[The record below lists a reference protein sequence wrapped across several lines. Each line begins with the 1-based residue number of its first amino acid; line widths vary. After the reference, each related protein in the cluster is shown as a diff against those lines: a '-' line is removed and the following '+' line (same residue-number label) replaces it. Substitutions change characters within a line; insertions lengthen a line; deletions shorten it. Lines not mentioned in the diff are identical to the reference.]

1 MGWSNFVKQRRQRG
15 DFADLTSLP
24 HPAKRILQNYK
35 TRGVPVKFST
45 SPWPLTQIQ
54 HAIDRGPHRS
64 CYEHIDFLQE
74 EFTDMI
80 NKSQWVVLPYSQVKN
95 FPNLRLSPPGV
106 IPQRGRRPRWIVDYS
121 WYDVNKDTLPIYP
134 SNAMQFGHTLDRLLR
149 EILLA
154 DPKLGPI
161 YLSKLDISDG
171 FYRVNLNIDDI
182 PKLGVVF
189 PTKPG
194 EQPLVALPL
203 VLPMGWAA
211 SPPCFSAATETSADL
226 ANYDLHHQHSAPP
239 HPLDDLAA
247 KMDVDANP
255 PVPPRSTP
263 SATPSATPRS
273 SHIPSRTS
281 QGNTPRHRP
290 PPNPNRDPSLPSS
303 KKPAQYIDVF
313 VDDFLALCQGNK
325 NRRYVRRTLLKA
337 VDSVFRPLDFYDDLS
352 RREPVSIKKLRQG
365 DVSWN
370 TIKLVLGWVIDTAAS
385 TITLPEHRQQRLAD
399 ILSSIPRS
407 QKRLSI
413 KKWHKVLG
421 ELRSM
426 ALALPGAR
434 SMFSH
439 MQHALST
446 SKGARISLKKDVHAA
461 LADFQWML
469 DDISNRPTRIQ
480 ELIPLATS
488 ALGFHDSS
496 GKAVGGVW
504 FPHTVL
510 NPRSAPTA
518 IPSHRPLVWR
528 HSWPQHIIDELVT
541 DKNPNGKIS
550 ISDLE
555 LAGGLIHLDVL
566 SQHFDIRERTVLSK
580 TDNLA
585 ALFWQRKGSATSA
598 SVPAHLL
605 RLFGIHQRFHR
616 YVPRHDYIPGLSN
629 PMADDSSRLP
639 HLTDSLFLSHFDSTF
654 PQKQPWR
661 LVHPQSRML
670 SAVTSALLTKTSPR
684 EYLLVDPPAPI
695 PIGQPGSATQL
706 KWASTPYSKP
716 SKTKYNT
723 YRSSSEEF
731 VPEFYQQQKLQS
743 SLDRLKITYGQL
755 HKRSLLWT
763 NLTPASTETTI
774 STSTFAE

>member
-1 MGWSNFVKQRRQRG
+1 MGWQDFVKHRRRRG
-15 DFADLTSLP
+15 DFADLTTMK
-24 HPAKRILQNYK
+24 HPAKRLLQNYK
-35 TRGVPVKFST
+35 TRGVPVKFT
-45 SPWPLTQIQ
+45 TAPWPLDKIQ
-54 HAIDRGPHRS
+54 HAIERGPHRS
-64 CYEHIDFLQE
+64 CLEHIEFLHE
-74 EFTDMI
+74 EFSDMI
-80 NKSQWVVLPYSQVKN
+80 NKSQWVVLPYYQVKH

-121 WYDVNKDTLPIYP
+121 WYDVNNDTLPIHP

-149 EILLA
+149 KILLA
-154 DPKLGPI
+154 DPKLGPTYI
-161 YLSKLDISDG
+161 SKLDISDG

-203 VLPMGWAA
+203 VLPMGWSA
-211 SPPCFSAATETSADL
+211 SPPCFGAATETSTDM
-226 ANYDLHHQHSAPP
+226 ANYDLQHQISAPP

-247 KMDVDANP
+247 TMDVDAHS
-255 PVPPRSTP
+255 PVLIRSTPCATP
-263 SATPSATPRS
+263 SATPSAKSPYSTSNDNKSPTP
-273 SHIPSRTS
+273 
-281 QGNTPRHRP
+281 P
-290 PPNPNRDPSLPSS
+290 PPNPQRDPSLPSS
-303 KKPAQYIDVF
+303 SKPTQYIDVF
-313 VDDFLALCQGNK
+313 VDDFLALCQGNQH
-325 NRRYVRRTLLKA
+325 RRYVRRVLLKA

-365 DVSWN
+365 DVSWD
-370 TIKLVLGWVIDTAAS
+370 TIKVVLGWVIDTVAS
-385 TITLPEHRQQRLAD
+385 TITLPEHRQVRLAE
-399 ILSSIPRS
+399 ILAIIPKS

-461 LADFQWML
+461 LEDFKWML

-504 FPHTVL
+504 FPHTAL
-510 NPRSAPTA
+510 NPRAAPNA
-518 IPSHRPLVWR
+518 NPSHRPLVWR

-541 DKNPNGKIS
+541 EKNPNGRIS

-566 SQHFDIRERTVLSK
+566 AQHFDIRERTVLSK

-639 HLTDSLFLSHFDSTF
+639 HLSDSLFLSHFSSTF

-661 LVHPQSRML
+661 LVHPQSQML
-670 SAVTSALLTKTSPR
+670 SAVISALRTKTSPR
-684 EYLLVDPPAPI
+684 ESLLVAPPVPI
-695 PIGQPGSATQL
+695 PIGLPGSATQL

-716 SKTKYNT
+716 SRTKYNT

-731 VPEFYQQQKLQS
+731 VPAFYQQHELQS
-743 SLDRLKITYGQL
+743 SLDRLKITYGRL
-755 HKRSLLWT
+755 HKRSSLWT
-763 NLTPASTETTI
+763 NPTPA
-774 STSTFAE
+774 